1 MDKQRINKDRELI
14 RINSGQI
21 FLPNEL
27 PKEKKNL
34 QQSFGILQ
42 FQVMDY
48 GPIQTLNMGHTL
60 HLLMQDHN
68 ADNKDYL
75 CNCFPQE

>member
-1 MDKQRINKDRELI
+1 MI
-14 RINSGQI
+14 RINSGQV
-21 FLPNEL
+21 FCQMSYQR
-27 PKEKKNL
+27 KKNL

-42 FQVMDY
+42 FHVVDY

-68 ADNKDYL
+68 ADNNDYL
-75 CNCFPQE
+75 CNCFSQE